1 MEKTSSESIKKHII
15 FISHASVKKET
26 ATLIDDVSLIANRGE
41 ILGIIGE
48 SGAGKSTT
56 VKVLTGQ
63 IKPNKGFARI
73 AGYDVF
79 LDRANA
85 ILKMG
90 YVPQMGGL
98 DDLYTE
104 FSALKNAYYF
114 GKMYGLSKPEIEKTA
129 KQILGILGFSEEL
142 MKKPV
147 KNLSGGEKK
156 RVSICVGMIHNP
168 EVLILDEPTTGLDA
182 HLCTEVLN
190 YLKILNKTLHTTIVM
205 VSHDLETAQYVDRL
219 AILDRGKV
227 IEFSTPKTL
236 IDLFFPSQG
245 RTILMTFP
253 LVTTTLLD
261 KLKEI
266 EMVQYVLKVGRHAVK
281 IFSVGIP
288 ENLPDLIQAIQAK
301 GLKFQGFSIDYAT
314 FLDYFRLRMRK
325 DTKKIEPPS
334 QIKTESD
341 TNKEAR

>member
-1 MEKTSSESIKKHII
+1 MEKKTPEGTAKHII
-15 FISHASVKKET
+15 FISHTTVKKND
-26 ATLIDDVSLIANRGE
+26 ATLIDDISLIANQGE

-63 IKPNKGFARI
+63 IKPDRGFARI

-79 LDRANA
+79 LDREHA

-90 YVPQMGGL
+90 YVPQMGSL
-98 DDLYTE
+98 DDIYPE

-114 GKMYGLSKPEIEKTA
+114 GKMYALSKSEIKKRA
-129 KQILGILGFSEEL
+129 KQILNILGFSDDL

-147 KNLSGGEKK
+147 KQLSGGEKK

-182 HLCTEVLN
+182 HLCIEVLN
-190 YLKILNKTLHTTIVM
+190 YLKILNKTLHTTIIM

-227 IEFSTPKTL
+227 IEFSTPHTL

-245 RTILMTFP
+245 RTILMTFDR
-253 LVTTTLLD
+253 VTNTLLD
-261 KLKEI
+261 QLKEI
-266 EMVQYVLKVGRHAVK
+266 EQIQYVLKVGRYSVK
-281 IFSVGIP
+281 IFSTGIP
-288 ENLPDLIQAIQAK
+288 ENLNDLIQAIQMK
-301 GLKFQGFSIDYAT
+301 GLKFQSFSIDYAT
-314 FLDYFRLRMRK
+314 FLDYFRLRMGIHN
-325 DTKKIEPPS
+325 TK
-334 QIKTESD
+334 
-341 TNKEAR
+341 N

>member
-1 MEKTSSESIKKHII
+1 MDKKSHESIKSHII
-15 FISHASVKKET
+15 FISHATVKLDNG
-26 ATLIDDVSLIANRGE
+26 ASLIDDVSLVANRGE
-41 ILGIIGE
+41 MLGIIGQ

-56 VKVLTGQ
+56 IKVLTGQ
-63 IKPNKGFARI
+63 LKPTRGFARI
-73 AGYDVF
+73 SGYDVF
-79 LDRANA
+79 LDRTNA
-85 ILKMG
+85 VLKMG

-98 DDLYTE
+98 DDIYTE

-114 GKMYGLSKPEIEKTA
+114 GKMYGISKAEIEKTA
-129 KQILGILGFSEEL
+129 RQILRILGFSDEL

-147 KNLSGGEKK
+147 KHLSGGEKK

-190 YLKILNKTLHTTIVM
+190 YLKILNKTLNTTIVM

-227 IEFSTPKTL
+227 IEFSSPKML

-253 LVTTTLLD
+253 LVTNALLN
-261 KLKEI
+261 KLKAI

-281 IFSVGIP
+281 IFSTGIP
-288 ENLPDLIQAIQAK
+288 QNLHDLIQAIQAK
-301 GLKFQGFSIDYAT
+301 GLKFQSFSIDYAT
-314 FLDYFRLRMRK
+314 FLDYFRLRMQI
-325 DTKKIEPPS
+325 DTTK
-334 QIKTESD
+334 
-341 TNKEAR
+341 N